1 MKAEFVA
8 YATQALQHV
17 REDYKEF
24 VKLSLVYLD
33 DVDGGEMTFQRPGA
47 LHKARWM
54 AKLLY
59 SLKIALLEKDI
70 SELPPGTITTRQ
82 QVPNIR
88 AFVTF
93 VTHVY
98 CIWWQTCKKTVDA
111 PWHDLQLY
119 KRLMQYKM
127 IDKNIAQSATRDLN
141 RHRWYLTAEMVP
153 LALFSHNVP
162 DRTQSTC

>member
-59 SLKIALLEKDI
+59 SLKLH
-70 SELPPGTITTRQ
+70 SWRRTSVSCHQ
-82 QVPNIR
+82 
-88 AFVTF
+88 
-93 VTHVY
+93 
-98 CIWWQTCKKTVDA
+98 
-111 PWHDLQLY
+111 
-119 KRLMQYKM
+119 
-127 IDKNIAQSATRDLN
+127 AQSL
-141 RHRWYLTAEMVP
+141 
-153 LALFSHNVP
+153 LASRCQTSEH
-162 DRTQSTC
+162 S